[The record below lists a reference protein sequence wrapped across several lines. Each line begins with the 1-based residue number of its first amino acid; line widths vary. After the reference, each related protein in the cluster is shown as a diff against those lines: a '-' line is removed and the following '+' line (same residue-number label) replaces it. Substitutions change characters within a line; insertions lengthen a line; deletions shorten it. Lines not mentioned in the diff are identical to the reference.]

1 MLQDLKA
8 GGYLIAQVHQLGQR
22 IFAKK
27 LKKYQIIDI
36 NPAQGRILFALWKKD
51 GLPIIELAKATSL
64 SKSTLTPMLDRLE
77 EIGHLKRVDSKGDR
91 RKKLI
96 YLTEKNKQLQ
106 DIYYQ
111 VSLDMKDI
119 YYKNFSEK
127 EINQFEDYLKRILFN
142 LKAV

>member
-1 MLQDLKA
+1 MQDLKA
-8 GGYLIAQVHQLGQR
+8 GGYLIAQIHQLGQR

-27 LKKYQIIDI
+27 LKQYQIIDI

-77 EIGHLKRVDSKGDR
+77 EIGHLKRVDSEGDR

-106 DIYYQ
+106 NIYYQ
-111 VSLDMKDI
+111 VSLEMKEF
-119 YYKNFSEK
+119 YYKGFTEK
-127 EINQFEDYLKRILFN
+127 EIDQFEAYLKRILAN
-142 LKAV
+142 LKKG

>member
-1 MLQDLKA
+1 MQDLKA
-8 GGYLIAQVHQLGQR
+8 GGYLIAQIHQLGQR
-22 IFAKK
+22 KFAKK

-51 GLPIIELAKATSL
+51 GLPIIELAEATSL

-77 EIGHLKRVDSKGDR
+77 EIGHLRRVDSEGDR

-106 DIYYQ
+106 DVYYQ
-111 VSLDMKDI
+111 VSLEMKEL
-119 YYKNFSEK
+119 YYKDFTEK
-127 EINQFEDYLKRILFN
+127 EIDQFEEYLKRVLYN
-142 LKAV
+142 LKAR

>member
-1 MLQDLKA
+1 MQNLKA

-27 LKKYQIIDI
+27 LKKYQIVDI

-51 GLPIIELAKATSL
+51 GLPIVELAKVTSL

-106 DIYYQ
+106 DIYYK
-111 VSLDMKDI
+111 VSLEMKEL
-119 YYKNFSEK
+119 YYSGFTEK
-127 EINQFEDYLKRILFN
+127 EIDQFEDYLKRILSN
-142 LKAV
+142 LKEE

>member
-1 MLQDLKA
+1 MQDLKA
-8 GGYLIAQVHQLGQR
+8 GGYLIAQIHQLSQR

-27 LKKYQIIDI
+27 LKQHQIVDI

-77 EIGHLKRVDSKGDR
+77 EIGHLKRVDSEEDR

-96 YLTEKNKQLQ
+96 YLTEKNKKLQ

-111 VSLDMKDI
+111 VSLEMKGL
-119 YYKNFSEK
+119 YYKGFSEK
-127 EINQFEDYLKRILFN
+127 EIDQFEDHLKRILSN
-142 LKAV
+142 LKEK

>member
-1 MLQDLKA
+1 MQDLKA
-8 GGYLIAQVHQLGQR
+8 GGYLIAQIHQLGQR

-27 LKKYQIIDI
+27 LKKYQIVDI
-36 NPAQGRILFALWKKD
+36 NPAQGRILFTLWKKD

-77 EIGHLKRVDSKGDR
+77 EIGHVKRVDSEGDR

-96 YLTEKNKQLQ
+96 FLTEKNKQLQ

-111 VSLDMKDI
+111 VSLEMKEL
-119 YYKNFSEK
+119 YYKGFTEK
-127 EINQFEDYLKRILFN
+127 EIDQFEEYLKRVLFN
-142 LKAV
+142 LKEG